1 MCSFWTKPPP
11 SKPFPAFYLQSRER
25 LRTLGRRL
33 AESLLSLSLISEQM
47 AYEAPT
53 PRFCGFVPDS
63 ARKSLPSFKP
73 DASGAQF
80 EITVIGDRMRLEP
93 YVSRFLK

>member
-11 SKPFPAFYLQSRER
+11 SKPFPAFYLQSWER

-47 AYEAPT
+47 AYEVPT

-63 ARKSLPSFKP
+63 ARKSHPSFKP

-80 EITVIGDRMRLEP
+80 EMGLVGDGMR
-93 YVSRFLK
+93 SQR